1 MPPRRRPTSRQK
13 PSPRRRRFL
22 VWATYAVLIIAAAV
36 TGSLTGLVL
45 TWGFELAQVW
55 ELQQSRPDVISEV
68 YSADGRVLDVFGVQ
82 KRQIVTY
89 DKIPDT
95 VKNSILAAEDSE
107 FFRHAG
113 IDFRRLIY
121 QVFRNIAYGE
131 RKGASTITMQLSKL
145 LLTSPEVTIKRKIQ
159 DMIFAIQ
166 IERTLSKEQIFT
178 RYVNQMYLGHKRYGL
193 AAASEFYFQ
202 KTMDELEWHEA
213 ALLVGLFPN
222 PARYSP
228 INHPELA
235 IKRRNWVLERAY
247 DEGFIGVETLRTQ
260 RQEPLGLKTFSRQ
273 QASAPYFVEWVRQ
286 YLEKRYPGGEIH
298 RRGLKIYTTLDYEF
312 QKAAE
317 KALRD
322 GLKAFDKKRRRWR
335 GADENILEAG
345 KDLEGYWRT
354 DWNIIFS
361 PGQMV
366 HGLVLRSNAR
376 TAEVKV
382 GSYRAT
388 VGPDHVEWTGKT
400 RLDRVLKAGDVC
412 AFTLESINREER
424 TVEVKL
430 DRVPE
435 VQGSLMAIESETGA
449 IRAMVGGFDFRY
461 SKFNRATQAERQP
474 GSVFKPFTYVAAV
487 ESGYKPEDTV
497 LDKPVEFLDGL
508 GRPYRPVN
516 ADEKFKGL
524 IPIRQA
530 LSESR
535 NVPTLRL
542 ANAMGVERVV
552 EVAHRFGIQRDI
564 PLYLP
569 TALGAGEV
577 TLEEITSAFSAFPN
591 GGVRIQPYFIDRVE
605 DSNGVLLER
614 HEAGVDE
621 VVKRQTAEA
630 LVDLLRN
637 VVLAG
642 TARKARSLP
651 IPVAGKTGTTND
663 CTDSWFVGFSKL
675 LTAGVWVGHDTK
687 VSMGKRVYGSTLA
700 LPIWIEFMK
709 ATVDKT
715 PPGNFG
721 SELYAARRAPSVP
734 APVEVADSNEPD
746 PDETASAETEP
757 DEREPEPR
765 QRPAAKPEPRPTILE
780 EDIPAPSF

>member
-1 MPPRRRPTSRQK
+1 M
-13 PSPRRRRFL
+13 
-22 VWATYAVLIIAAAV
+22 

-45 TWGFELAQVW
+45 TWGFELPQVW
-55 ELQQSRPDVISEV
+55 ELQQTSPDVISEV
-68 YSADGRVLDVFGVQ
+68 YSSDGRILGIFAKE
-82 KRQIVTY
+82 KRQVVTY

-95 VKNSILAAEDSE
+95 VKNSILAAEDSD
-107 FFRHAG
+107 FFQHAG

-121 QVFRNIAYGE
+121 TVFRNIAYGE

-166 IERTLSKEQIFT
+166 IERTMSKEQIFT
-178 RYVNQMYLGHKRYGL
+178 RYVNQLYLGHGRHGL

-202 KTMDELEWHEA
+202 KTMDALEWHEA

-222 PARYSP
+222 PAKYSP
-228 INHPELA
+228 INHPEA
-235 IKRRNWVLERAY
+235 AVNRRNWVLERAY
-247 DEGFIGVETLRTQ
+247 EEGFIDAGTLRTEL
-260 RQEPLGLKTFSRQ
+260 QEPLALKTWTRQ

-312 QKAAE
+312 QTAAE

-322 GLKAFDKKRRRWR
+322 GLKAFDKKRPRWR
-335 GADENILEAG
+335 GAKENILEAG
-345 KDLEGYWRT
+345 KELEGYWRT
-354 DWNIIFS
+354 DWNTIFS

-366 HGLVLRSNAR
+366 HGLVLRSGQR
-376 TAEVKV
+376 SAEVKV

-388 VGPDHVEWTGKT
+388 VRPGHVEWTGRE

-412 AFTLESINREER
+412 VFTLESINREER
-424 TVEVKL
+424 TVEVML
-430 DRVPE
+430 DRIPQ
-435 VQGSLMAIESETGA
+435 VQGALMAIESETGA

-487 ESGYKPEDTV
+487 ESGYSPEDTV

-530 LSESR
+530 LAESR

-542 ANAMGVERVV
+542 ANAMGVERIVD
-552 EVAHRFGIQRDI
+552 VAHRFGIQRDI

-591 GGVRIQPYFIDRVE
+591 GGVRVHPYYIDRVE
-605 DSNGVLLER
+605 DANGVLLER
-614 HEAGVDE
+614 HETSVDE
-621 VVKRQTAEA
+621 VVKRGTAEA

-637 VVLAG
+637 AVLTG
-642 TARKARSLP
+642 TGRKARSLP

-687 VSMGKRVYGSTLA
+687 VSMGERVYGSTLA

-715 PPGNFG
+715 PSGNFG
-721 SELYAARRAPSVP
+721 TELYAARRAASVP
-734 APVEVADSNEPD
+734 APVEEAELDDGDSDDADSGEGD
-746 PDETASAETEP
+746 S
-757 DEREPEPR
+757 RESE
-765 QRPAAKPEPRPTILE
+765 QPRPKPKPLPNIIE

>member
-1 MPPRRRPTSRQK
+1 MPPRKRRPSRKK

-22 VWATYAVLIIAAAV
+22 VWATCAVLIVAAAV
-36 TGSLTGLVL
+36 AGSLTGLVL
-45 TWGFELAQVW
+45 TWGFELPQVW
-55 ELQQSRPDVISEV
+55 ELQQTRPDVISEV
-68 YSADGRVLDVFGVQ
+68 YSADGRILGIFANE
-82 KRQIVTY
+82 KRQAVTY

-95 VKNSILAAEDSE
+95 VKNSILAAEDSD
-107 FFRHAG
+107 FFQHAG
-113 IDFRRLIY
+113 IDFSRLIY

-166 IERTLSKEQIFT
+166 IERTMSKEQIFT
-178 RYVNQMYLGHKRYGL
+178 RYVNQLYLGHGRHGL

-202 KTMDELEWHEA
+202 KTMDALEWHEA

-228 INHPELA
+228 INHPEVSV
-235 IKRRNWVLERAY
+235 KRRNWVLERAY
-247 DEGFIGVETLRTQ
+247 EEDFIDAETLRSQ
-260 RQEPLGLKTFSRQ
+260 VQKPLGLKTWDRQ
-273 QASAPYFVEWVRQ
+273 QATAPYFVEWVRQ

-312 QKAAE
+312 QEAAE
-317 KALRD
+317 RALRD

-335 GADENILEAG
+335 GAEENILEAG
-345 KDLEGYWRT
+345 KALDGYWRS
-354 DWNIIFS
+354 DWNTIFA

-366 HGLVLRSNAR
+366 HGLVLRSDER
-376 TAEVKV
+376 MAEVKV

-388 VGPDHVEWTGKT
+388 LRPEHVDWTGKE
-400 RLDRVLKAGDVC
+400 RLDRVLKVGDVC
-412 AFTLESINREER
+412 AFTLESMNREER
-424 TVEVKL
+424 TVEVML

-435 VQGSLMAIESETGA
+435 VQGALMAIESGTGA

-487 ESGYKPEDTV
+487 ESGYTPEDTV

-508 GRPYRPVN
+508 GRPYRPAN

-530 LSESR
+530 LAESR

-542 ANAMGVERVV
+542 ANAMGVERIVD
-552 EVAHRFGIQRDI
+552 VAHRFGIRRDI

-577 TLEEITSAFSAFPN
+577 TLQEITSAFSVFPN
-591 GGVRIQPYFIDRVE
+591 GGVRVHPYFIDRVE
-605 DSNGVLLER
+605 DANGVLLER
-614 HEAGVDE
+614 HEANVDE
-621 VVKRQTAEA
+621 AVERETART
-630 LVDLLRN
+630 LVELLRN
-637 VVLAG
+637 VVLTG

-663 CTDSWFVGFSKL
+663 CTDSWFVGFSRL
-675 LTAGVWVGHDTK
+675 LTGGVWVGHDTK

-715 PPGNFG
+715 PSGNLG

-734 APVEVADSNEPD
+734 APVEQANPVEPD
-746 PDETASAETEP
+746 ADEP
-757 DEREPEPR
+757 DSDEGEPEPQ
-765 QRPAAKPEPRPTILE
+765 QRPAAKPEPLPTILE

>member
-1 MPPRRRPTSRQK
+1 MPRRRKPSSRKK
-13 PSPRRRRFL
+13 PSPRRRSFL
-22 VWATYAVLIIAAAV
+22 VWATCAVLIIAAAV

-45 TWGFELAQVW
+45 TWGYELRQVW
-55 ELQQSRPDVISEV
+55 ELQQTHPDVISEV
-68 YSADGRVLDVFGVQ
+68 YSADGRILGIFGTE
-82 KRQIVTY
+82 KRQVVTY

-95 VKNSILAAEDSE
+95 VKNSILAAEDSD
-107 FFRHAG
+107 FFQHAG
-113 IDFRRLIY
+113 IDFRRLLY
-121 QVFRNIAYGE
+121 TVFRNIAFGE

-178 RYVNQMYLGHKRYGL
+178 RYVNQNYLGHGRYGL

-202 KTMDELEWHEA
+202 KTMDALEWHEA

-228 INHPELA
+228 INHPEMA
-235 IKRRNWVLERAY
+235 VQRRNWVLERAY
-247 DEGFIGVETLRTQ
+247 DEGFIDATTLRTQ
-260 RQEPLGLKTFSRQ
+260 TEEPLALKTWTRQ

-286 YLEKRYPGGEIH
+286 YLEKQYPGGTIH
-298 RRGLKIYTTLDYEF
+298 TRGLKIYTTLDYEF

-317 KALRD
+317 RALRD
-322 GLKAFDKKRRRWR
+322 GLKAFDKKRPRWR
-335 GADENILEAG
+335 GAKENILQAG
-345 KDLEGYWRT
+345 KELEGYWRT
-354 DWNIIFS
+354 DWNTIFS
-361 PGQMV
+361 PGEMV
-366 HGLVLRSNAR
+366 HGLVLHSDER

-388 VGPDHVEWTGKT
+388 VRPSHVEWTGKK

-412 AFTLESINREER
+412 VFTLESINREER
-424 TVEVKL
+424 TVEVML
-430 DRVPE
+430 DRIPE
-435 VQGSLMAIESETGA
+435 VQGALMAIESGTGA
-449 IRAMVGGFDFRY
+449 IRAMVGGFDFQY

-487 ESGYKPEDTV
+487 ESGYTPEDTV

-530 LSESR
+530 LAESR

-542 ANAMGVERVV
+542 ANAMGVERIVD
-552 EVAHRFGIQRDI
+552 VAHRFGIQREI

-577 TLEEITSAFSAFPN
+577 TLQEITSAFSAFPN
-591 GGVRIQPYFIDRVE
+591 GGVRVHPYFIDRVE
-605 DSNGVLLER
+605 DANGVLLER
-614 HEAGVDE
+614 HGARVDE
-621 VVKRQTAEA
+621 VVEREIAEA
-630 LVDLLRN
+630 MVDLLRN
-637 VVLAG
+637 AVLSG
-642 TARKARSLP
+642 TGRRARSLP

-663 CTDSWFVGFSKL
+663 CTDVWFVGFSKL

-687 VSMGKRVYGSTLA
+687 VSMGKKIYGSNLA
-700 LPIWIEFMK
+700 LPIWIDFMK

-721 SELYAARRAPSVP
+721 SELYAARRPAPVP
-734 APVEVADSNEPD
+734 APVQEAELDDGDSGAVDSGEED
-746 PDETASAETEP
+746 SGETE
-757 DEREPEPR
+757 
-765 QRPAAKPEPRPTILE
+765 KPRPKPRPLPNIIE

>member
-1 MPPRRRPTSRQK
+1 MPPRRRPASRKK

-22 VWATYAVLIIAAAV
+22 VWATCAVLIIAAAV

-45 TWGFELAQVW
+45 TWGFELPQVW
-55 ELQQSRPDVISEV
+55 ELQQTSPDVISEV
-68 YSADGRVLDVFGVQ
+68 YSSDGRILGIFAKE
-82 KRQIVTY
+82 KRQVVTY

-95 VKNSILAAEDSE
+95 VKNSILAAEDSD
-107 FFRHAG
+107 FFQHAG

-121 QVFRNIAYGE
+121 TVFRNIAYGE

-166 IERTLSKEQIFT
+166 IERTMSKEQIFT
-178 RYVNQMYLGHKRYGL
+178 RYVNQLYLGHGRHGL

-202 KTMDELEWHEA
+202 KTMDALEWHEA

-222 PARYSP
+222 PAKYSP
-228 INHPELA
+228 INHPEA
-235 IKRRNWVLERAY
+235 AVNRRNWVLERAY
-247 DEGFIGVETLRTQ
+247 EEGFIDAGTLRTEL
-260 RQEPLGLKTFSRQ
+260 QEPLALKTWTRQ

-312 QKAAE
+312 QTAAE

-322 GLKAFDKKRRRWR
+322 GLKAFDKKRPRWR
-335 GADENILEAG
+335 GAKENILEAG
-345 KDLEGYWRT
+345 KELEGYWRT
-354 DWNIIFS
+354 DWNTIFS

-366 HGLVLRSNAR
+366 HGLVLRSGQR
-376 TAEVKV
+376 SAEVKV

-388 VGPDHVEWTGKT
+388 VRPGHVEWTGRE

-412 AFTLESINREER
+412 VFTLESINREER
-424 TVEVKL
+424 TVEVML
-430 DRVPE
+430 DRIPQ
-435 VQGSLMAIESETGA
+435 VQGALMAIESETGA

-487 ESGYKPEDTV
+487 ESGYSPEDTV

-530 LSESR
+530 LAESR

-542 ANAMGVERVV
+542 ANAMGVERIVD
-552 EVAHRFGIQRDI
+552 VAHRFGIQRDI

-591 GGVRIQPYFIDRVE
+591 GGVRVHPYYIDRVE
-605 DSNGVLLER
+605 DANGVLLER
-614 HEAGVDE
+614 HETSVDE
-621 VVKRQTAEA
+621 VVKRGTAEA

-637 VVLAG
+637 AVLTG
-642 TARKARSLP
+642 TGRKARSLP

-687 VSMGKRVYGSTLA
+687 VSMGERVYGSTLA

-715 PPGNFG
+715 PSGNFG
-721 SELYAARRAPSVP
+721 TELYAARRAASVP
-734 APVEVADSNEPD
+734 APVEEAELDDGDSDDADSGEGD
-746 PDETASAETEP
+746 S
-757 DEREPEPR
+757 RESE
-765 QRPAAKPEPRPTILE
+765 QPRPKPKPLPNIIE

>member
-1 MPPRRRPTSRQK
+1 MPPRRRPASRKK

-22 VWATYAVLIIAAAV
+22 VWATCAVLIIAAAV

-45 TWGFELAQVW
+45 TWGFELPQVW
-55 ELQQSRPDVISEV
+55 ELQQTSPDVISEV
-68 YSADGRVLDVFGVQ
+68 YSSDGRILGIFAKE
-82 KRQIVTY
+82 KRQVVTY

-95 VKNSILAAEDSE
+95 VKNSILAAEDSD
-107 FFRHAG
+107 FFQHAG

-121 QVFRNIAYGE
+121 TVFRNIAYGE

-166 IERTLSKEQIFT
+166 IERTMSKEQIFT
-178 RYVNQMYLGHKRYGL
+178 RYVNQLYLGHGRHGL

-202 KTMDELEWHEA
+202 KTMDALEWHEA

-222 PARYSP
+222 PAKYSP
-228 INHPELA
+228 INHPEA
-235 IKRRNWVLERAY
+235 AVNRRNWVLERAY
-247 DEGFIGVETLRTQ
+247 EEGFIDAGTLRTEL
-260 RQEPLGLKTFSRQ
+260 QEPLALKTWTRQ

-312 QKAAE
+312 QTAAE

-322 GLKAFDKKRRRWR
+322 GLKAFDKKRPRWR
-335 GADENILEAG
+335 GAKENILEAG
-345 KDLEGYWRT
+345 KELEGYWRT
-354 DWNIIFS
+354 DWNTIFS

-366 HGLVLRSNAR
+366 HGLVLRSGQR
-376 TAEVKV
+376 SAEVKV

-388 VGPDHVEWTGKT
+388 VRPGHVEWTGRE

-412 AFTLESINREER
+412 VFTLESINREER
-424 TVEVKL
+424 TVEVML
-430 DRVPE
+430 DRIPQ
-435 VQGSLMAIESETGA
+435 VQGALMAIESETGA

-487 ESGYKPEDTV
+487 ESGYSPEDTV

-530 LSESR
+530 LAESR

-542 ANAMGVERVV
+542 ANAMGVERIVD
-552 EVAHRFGIQRDI
+552 VAHRFGIQRDI

-591 GGVRIQPYFIDRVE
+591 GGVRVHPYYIDRVE
-605 DSNGVLLER
+605 DANGVLLER
-614 HEAGVDE
+614 HETSVDE
-621 VVKRQTAEA
+621 VVKRGTAEA

-637 VVLAG
+637 AVLTG
-642 TARKARSLP
+642 TGRKARSLP

-687 VSMGKRVYGSTLA
+687 VSMGERVYGSTLA

-715 PPGNFG
+715 PSGNFG
-721 SELYAARRAPSVP
+721 TELYAARRAASVP
-734 APVEVADSNEPD
+734 APVEEAELDDGDSDDADSGEGD
-746 PDETASAETEP
+746 S
-757 DEREPEPR
+757 RESE
-765 QRPAAKPEPRPTILE
+765 QPRPKPRPLPNIIE

>member
-1 MPPRRRPTSRQK
+1 MPRRRK
-13 PSPRRRRFL
+13 PSSRKQPTPRRRRFL
-22 VWATYAVLIIAAAV
+22 VWATCAVLIIAAAV
-36 TGSLTGLVL
+36 TGSLTGLTL
-45 TWGFELAQVW
+45 TWGFELPQVW
-55 ELQQSRPDVISEV
+55 KLQQSRPDVISEV
-68 YSADGRVLDVFGVQ
+68 YSADGRVLGIYALE

-95 VKNSILAAEDSE
+95 VKNTILAAEDSD

-121 QVFRNIAYGE
+121 QIFRNIVYGE

-145 LLTSPEVTIKRKIQ
+145 LLTSPEVTIMRKIK

-178 RYVNQMYLGHKRYGL
+178 RYVNQMYMGHGRYGL

-213 ALLVGLFPN
+213 ALLASVFPN
-222 PARYSP
+222 PAGYSP
-228 INHPELA
+228 INHPERAL
-235 IKRRNWVLERAY
+235 KRRNWVLERTY
-247 DEGFIGVETLRTQ
+247 EEGLIGAETLRVSMQ
-260 RQEPLGLKTFSRQ
+260 APLDLKTFGRQ

-298 RRGLKIYTTLDYEF
+298 RKGLKIYTTLDYEL
-312 QKAAE
+312 QTAAE
-317 KALRD
+317 RALRN

-335 GADENILEAG
+335 GAKENLLEAG
-345 KDLEGYWRT
+345 KKLDGYWRS
-354 DWNIIFS
+354 DWDTIFS

-366 HGLVLRSNAR
+366 HGLVLGSNGH

-388 VGPDHVEWTGKT
+388 IRPQHVDWTRKK
-400 RLDRVLKAGDVC
+400 RLDQVFKTGDVC

-435 VQGSLMAIESETGA
+435 VQGALMAIESRTGA

-461 SKFNRATQAERQP
+461 SKFNRATQALRQP

-487 ESGYKPEDTV
+487 ENGYSPEDTV
-497 LDKPVEFLDGL
+497 LDSPVQFLDGL
-508 GRPYRPVN
+508 GRPYRPRN
-516 ADEKFKGL
+516 ADEKYKGR

-530 LSESR
+530 LAESR

-552 EVAHRFGIQRDI
+552 EVAHRFGIDREI

-577 TLEEITSAFSAFPN
+577 TLEEITSAFSVFPN
-591 GGVRIQPYFIDRVE
+591 GGVRIHPYFIDRVE

-621 VVKRQTAEA
+621 VVKPKTAEA

-637 VVLAG
+637 AVLTG
-642 TARKARSLP
+642 TGRKARSLP

-700 LPIWIEFMK
+700 LPIWIDFMK
-709 ATVDKT
+709 ETVDKT

-721 SELYAARRAPSVP
+721 TELYAARRATSAP
-734 APVEVADSNEPD
+734 APVEEAV
-746 PDETASAETEP
+746 P
-757 DEREPEPR
+757 DERDSGERDSGEEGSEASETPKPEPEPL
-765 QRPAAKPEPRPTILE
+765 PNIMV

>member
-1 MPPRRRPTSRQK
+1 MPSRRKPSSRKK

-22 VWATYAVLIIAAAV
+22 VWATCAVLIIAAAI
-36 TGSLTGLVL
+36 TGSLTGLIL
-45 TWGFELAQVW
+45 TWGFELPQVW
-55 ELQQSRPDVISEV
+55 ELQQTRPDVISEV
-68 YSADGRVLDVFGVQ
+68 YSSDGRILDIFAEE
-82 KRQIVTY
+82 KRQVVTY

-95 VKNSILAAEDSE
+95 VKNSILAAEDSD
-107 FFRHAG
+107 FFQHAG

-121 QVFRNIAYGE
+121 TVFRNIAYGE

-166 IERTLSKEQIFT
+166 IERTMSKEQIFT
-178 RYVNQMYLGHKRYGL
+178 RYVNQLYLGHGRHGL

-202 KTMDELEWHEA
+202 KTMDALEWHEA

-228 INHPELA
+228 INHPEMA
-235 IKRRNWVLERAY
+235 VKRRNWVLERAY
-247 DEGFIGVETLRTQ
+247 EEGFIDARTLRTQ
-260 RQEPLGLKTFSRQ
+260 IQEPLALRTWTRQ

-317 KALRD
+317 QALRD

-335 GADENILEAG
+335 GAEENILEAG
-345 KDLEGYWRT
+345 KELDGYWRT
-354 DWNIIFS
+354 DWNTIFS

-366 HGLVLRSNAR
+366 HGLVLHSDER
-376 TAEVKV
+376 TAQVKV

-388 VGPDHVEWTGKT
+388 VRLEDVEWTGKE
-400 RLDRVLKAGDVC
+400 RLDRVLKAGDVT
-412 AFTLESINREER
+412 AFTLESLNRGER
-424 TVEVKL
+424 TVEVML
-430 DRVPE
+430 DRIPE
-435 VQGSLMAIESETGA
+435 VQGALMAIETGTGA
-449 IRAMVGGFDFRY
+449 IRAMVGGFDFQY

-487 ESGYKPEDTV
+487 ESGYSPEDTV

-508 GRPYRPVN
+508 GRPYRPQN

-530 LSESR
+530 LAESR

-542 ANAMGVERVV
+542 ANAMGVERIVDM
-552 EVAHRFGIQRDI
+552 AHRFGIQRDI

-591 GGVRIQPYFIDRVE
+591 GGVRVHPYFIDRVE
-605 DSNGVLLER
+605 DANGVLLER
-614 HEAGVDE
+614 HETGVDE
-621 VVKRQTAEA
+621 VVKRETADA
-630 LVDLLRN
+630 MVDLLRN
-637 VVLAG
+637 AVLTG
-642 TARKARSLP
+642 TGRKARSLP

-687 VSMGKRVYGSTLA
+687 VSMGERVYGSTLA
-700 LPIWIEFMK
+700 LPIWIDFMK

-721 SELYAARRAPSVP
+721 SELYAARRP
-734 APVEVADSNEPD
+734 APVSAPVVEADLEGGDSDDVDSGEGDSGESEKPR
-746 PDETASAETEP
+746 PK
-757 DEREPEPR
+757 PR
-765 QRPAAKPEPRPTILE
+765 QLPNIIE

>member
-1 MPPRRRPTSRQK
+1 MPPRRRPASRKK

-22 VWATYAVLIIAAAV
+22 VWATCAVLIIAAAV
-36 TGSLTGLVL
+36 TGTLTGLVL
-45 TWGFELAQVW
+45 TWGFELPQVW
-55 ELQQSRPDVISEV
+55 ELQQTSPDVISEV
-68 YSADGRVLDVFGVQ
+68 YSSDGRILGIFANE
-82 KRQIVTY
+82 KRQVVTY

-95 VKNSILAAEDSE
+95 VKNSILAAEDSD
-107 FFRHAG
+107 FFQHAG

-121 QVFRNIAYGE
+121 TVFRNIAYGE

-166 IERTLSKEQIFT
+166 IERTMSKEQIFT
-178 RYVNQMYLGHKRYGL
+178 RYVNQLYLGHGRHGL

-202 KTMDELEWHEA
+202 KTMDALEWHEA

-222 PARYSP
+222 PAKYSP
-228 INHPELA
+228 INHPEVA
-235 IKRRNWVLERAY
+235 VKRRNWVLERAY
-247 DEGFIGVETLRTQ
+247 EEGFIDAGTLRTQ
-260 RQEPLGLKTFSRQ
+260 IQEPLALKTWTRQ

-312 QKAAE
+312 QNAAE
-317 KALRD
+317 RALRD
-322 GLKAFDKKRRRWR
+322 GLKAFDKKRPRWR
-335 GADENILEAG
+335 GAKENILEAG
-345 KDLEGYWRT
+345 KELDGYWRT
-354 DWNIIFS
+354 DWNTIFS

-366 HGLVLRSNAR
+366 HGLVLRSDQR
-376 TAEVKV
+376 SAEVKV

-388 VGPDHVEWTGKT
+388 VRPGHVEWTGKK

-412 AFTLESINREER
+412 SFTLESINREKR
-424 TVEVKL
+424 TVEVML
-430 DRVPE
+430 DRIPE
-435 VQGSLMAIESETGA
+435 VQGALMAIESETGA

-487 ESGYKPEDTV
+487 ESGYSPEDTV

-530 LSESR
+530 LAESR

-542 ANAMGVERVV
+542 ANAMGVERIVD
-552 EVAHRFGIQRDI
+552 VAHRFGIQRDI

-591 GGVRIQPYFIDRVE
+591 GGVRVHPYYIDRVE
-605 DSNGVLLER
+605 DANGVLLER
-614 HEAGVDE
+614 HETSVDE
-621 VVKRQTAEA
+621 VVKRGTAEA

-637 VVLAG
+637 AVLTG
-642 TARKARSLP
+642 TGRKARSLP

-687 VSMGKRVYGSTLA
+687 VSMGERVYGSTLA

-721 SELYAARRAPSVP
+721 TELYAARRA
-734 APVEVADSNEPD
+734 
-746 PDETASAETEP
+746 
-757 DEREPEPR
+757 
-765 QRPAAKPEPRPTILE
+765 
-780 EDIPAPSF
+780 

>member
-1 MPPRRRPTSRQK
+1 MPSRRKPASRKK

-22 VWATYAVLIIAAAV
+22 VWATCAVLIIAAAV
-36 TGSLTGLVL
+36 TGTLTGLVL
-45 TWGFELAQVW
+45 TWGFELPQVW
-55 ELQQSRPDVISEV
+55 ELQQTSPDVISEV
-68 YSADGRVLDVFGVQ
+68 YSSDGRILGIYAKE
-82 KRQIVTY
+82 KRQVVTY

-95 VKNSILAAEDSE
+95 VKNSILAAEDSD
-107 FFRHAG
+107 FFQHAG

-121 QVFRNIAYGE
+121 TVFRNIAYGE

-166 IERTLSKEQIFT
+166 IERTMSKEQIFT
-178 RYVNQMYLGHKRYGL
+178 RYVNQLYLGHGRHGL

-202 KTMDELEWHEA
+202 KTMDALEWHEA

-222 PARYSP
+222 PAKYSP
-228 INHPELA
+228 INHPEA
-235 IKRRNWVLERAY
+235 AVNRRNWVLERAY
-247 DEGFIGVETLRTQ
+247 EEGFIDAGTLRTEL
-260 RQEPLGLKTFSRQ
+260 QEPLALKTWTRQ

-312 QKAAE
+312 QTAAE

-322 GLKAFDKKRRRWR
+322 GLKAFDKKRPRWR
-335 GADENILEAG
+335 GAKENILEAG
-345 KDLEGYWRT
+345 KELEGYWRT
-354 DWNIIFS
+354 DWNTIFS

-366 HGLVLRSNAR
+366 HGLVLRSGQR
-376 TAEVKV
+376 SAEVKV

-388 VGPDHVEWTGKT
+388 VRPGHVEWTGRK
-400 RLDRVLKAGDVC
+400 RLDRVLKAGDICV
-412 AFTLESINREER
+412 FTLESINREER
-424 TVEVKL
+424 TVEVML
-430 DRVPE
+430 DRIPQ
-435 VQGSLMAIESETGA
+435 VQGALMAIESETGA

-487 ESGYKPEDTV
+487 ESGYSPEDTV

-530 LSESR
+530 LAESR

-542 ANAMGVERVV
+542 ANAMGVERIVD
-552 EVAHRFGIQRDI
+552 VAHRFGIQRDI

-591 GGVRIQPYFIDRVE
+591 GGVRVHPYYIDRVE
-605 DSNGVLLER
+605 DANGVLLER
-614 HEAGVDE
+614 HETSVDE
-621 VVKRQTAEA
+621 VVQRGTANAMVE
-630 LVDLLRN
+630 LLRN
-637 VVLAG
+637 AVLTG
-642 TARKARSLP
+642 TGRKARSLP

-687 VSMGKRVYGSTLA
+687 VSMGERVYGSTLA

-715 PPGNFG
+715 PTGNFG
-721 SELYAARRAPSVP
+721 SELYASRRPASVS
-734 APVEVADSNEPD
+734 APVEEADLDDGDSADADSGEGD
-746 PDETASAETEP
+746 S
-757 DEREPEPR
+757 RESE
-765 QRPAAKPEPRPTILE
+765 QPRPKPRPLPNIIE

>member
-1 MPPRRRPTSRQK
+1 MPSRRRPASRKK

-22 VWATYAVLIIAAAV
+22 VWATCAVLIIAAAV

-45 TWGFELAQVW
+45 TWGFELEQVW
-55 ELQQSRPDVISEV
+55 ELQQTSPDVISEV
-68 YSADGRVLDVFGVQ
+68 YSSDGRILGIYAKE
-82 KRQIVTY
+82 KRQVVTY

-95 VKNSILAAEDSE
+95 VKNSILAAEDSD
-107 FFRHAG
+107 FFQHAG

-121 QVFRNIAYGE
+121 TVFRNIAYGE

-145 LLTSPEVTIKRKIQ
+145 LLTSPEVTIKRKIK

-166 IERTLSKEQIFT
+166 MERTMSKEQIFT
-178 RYVNQMYLGHKRYGL
+178 RYVNQLYLGHGRHGL

-202 KTMDELEWHEA
+202 KTMDALEWHEA

-222 PARYSP
+222 PAKYSP
-228 INHPELA
+228 INHPEVA
-235 IKRRNWVLERAY
+235 VKRRNWVLERAY
-247 DEGFIGVETLRTQ
+247 EEGFIDARTLQTQ
-260 RQEPLGLKTFSRQ
+260 IQEPLALKTWTRQ

-317 KALRD
+317 RALRD
-322 GLKAFDKKRRRWR
+322 GLKAFDKKRPRWR
-335 GADENILEAG
+335 GAEENILEAG
-345 KDLEGYWRT
+345 KALDGYWRT
-354 DWNIIFS
+354 DWNTIFS

-366 HGLVLRSNAR
+366 HGLVLRSDEHS
-376 TAEVKV
+376 AEVKV

-388 VGPDHVEWTGKT
+388 VRPDHVEWTGKK
-400 RLDRVLKAGDVC
+400 RLDRVLKEGDVC
-412 AFTLESINREER
+412 AFTLESINREKR
-424 TVEVKL
+424 TVEVML
-430 DRVPE
+430 DRIPE
-435 VQGSLMAIESETGA
+435 VQGALMAIESETGA

-487 ESGYKPEDTV
+487 ESGYSPEDNV
-497 LDKPVEFLDGL
+497 LDKPVVFLDGL

-530 LSESR
+530 LAESR

-542 ANAMGVERVV
+542 ANAMGVERIVD
-552 EVAHRFGIQRDI
+552 VAHRFGIQRDI

-591 GGVRIQPYFIDRVE
+591 GGVRVHPYYIDRVE
-605 DSNGVLLER
+605 DANGVLLER
-614 HEAGVDE
+614 HETSVDE
-621 VVKRQTAEA
+621 VVKRGTAEA

-637 VVLAG
+637 AILTG
-642 TARKARSLP
+642 TGRKARSLP

-721 SELYAARRAPSVP
+721 TELYAARRAASVP
-734 APVEVADSNEPD
+734 ATVEEAGLDDGDSDN
-746 PDETASAETEP
+746 AESGEG
-757 DEREPEPR
+757 DSGESE
-765 QRPAAKPEPRPTILE
+765 KPRPNPRPLPNIIE

>member
-1 MPPRRRPTSRQK
+1 MG
-13 PSPRRRRFL
+13 
-22 VWATYAVLIIAAAV
+22 
-36 TGSLTGLVL
+36 GSLTGLVL
-45 TWGFELAQVW
+45 TWGFELPQVW
-55 ELQQSRPDVISEV
+55 ELQQSKPDVISEV
-68 YSADGRVLDVFGVQ
+68 YAADGRVLGIFAME

-95 VKNSILAAEDSE
+95 VKNTILAAEDSD

-113 IDFRRLIY
+113 IDFGRLIY
-121 QVFRNIAYGE
+121 QVFRNVAYGE

-145 LLTSPEVTIKRKIQ
+145 LLTNPEVTIERKIK

-178 RYVNQMYLGHKRYGL
+178 RYVNQMYMGHGRYGL

-202 KTMDELEWHEA
+202 KTMDQLEWHEA
-213 ALLVGLFPN
+213 ALLAGVFPN

-228 INHPELA
+228 IGHPDLA
-235 IKRRNWVLERAY
+235 LKRRNWVLERTY
-247 DEGFIGVETLRTQ
+247 DEGFIDAETLRTS
-260 RQEPLGLKTFSRQ
+260 RQKPLDLKTWDRQ
-273 QASAPYFVEWVRQ
+273 QTPAPYFVEWVRQ

-298 RRGLKIYTTLDYEF
+298 RKGLKIYTTLDFEF

-317 KALRD
+317 RALRD
-322 GLKAFDKKRRRWR
+322 GLRAFDKKRRRWR
-335 GADENILEAG
+335 GAEENLLEAG
-345 KDLEGYWRT
+345 KEMDGYWRP
-354 DWNIIFS
+354 DWNTIFS

-366 HGLVLRSNAR
+366 HGLVLRSDER
-376 TAEVKV
+376 TAEVKI
-382 GSYRAT
+382 GSYRAA
-388 VGPDHVEWTGKT
+388 VRPGHVDWTGKE
-400 RLDRVLKAGDVC
+400 RVDQVLKAGDVC
-412 AFTLESINREER
+412 AFTLESLNREER
-424 TVEVKL
+424 TVEVTL

-435 VQGSLMAIESETGA
+435 VQGALMAIESETGA

-487 ESGYKPEDTV
+487 ESGYAPENTV
-497 LDKPVEFLDGL
+497 LDSPVEFLDGL

-516 ADEKFKGL
+516 ADEKYKGL

-530 LSESR
+530 LAESR

-542 ANAMGVERVV
+542 ANALGVERIVD
-552 EVAHRFGIQRDI
+552 VAHRFGIEREI

-591 GGVRIQPYFIDRVE
+591 GGVRVHPYFIDRVE

-614 HEAGVDE
+614 HAADVDE
-621 VVKRQTAEA
+621 VVKRETADA
-630 LVDLLRN
+630 MVDLLRN
-637 VVLAG
+637 AVLTG
-642 TARKARSLP
+642 TGRKARALP

-687 VSMGKRVYGSTLA
+687 VSMGQRVYGSTLA
-700 LPIWIEFMK
+700 LPIWIDFMQN
-709 ATVDKT
+709 TVDKT

-721 SELYAARRAPSVP
+721 TELYAARRAAAVP
-734 APVEVADSNEPD
+734 ATVETADLDDGGSDDADSGEGD
-746 PDETASAETEP
+746 SGESE
-757 DEREPEPR
+757 
-765 QRPAAKPEPRPTILE
+765 KPKPQPRPLPNIIE

>member
-1 MPPRRRPTSRQK
+1 MPPRRRPASRKK

-22 VWATYAVLIIAAAV
+22 VWATCAVLIIAAAV

-45 TWGFELAQVW
+45 TWGFELPQVW
-55 ELQQSRPDVISEV
+55 ELQQTSPDVISEV
-68 YSADGRVLDVFGVQ
+68 YSSDGRILGIYAKE
-82 KRQIVTY
+82 KRQVVTY

-95 VKNSILAAEDSE
+95 VKNSILAAEDSD
-107 FFRHAG
+107 FFQHAG
-113 IDFRRLIY
+113 IDFRRLTY
-121 QVFRNIAYGE
+121 TVFRNIAYGE

-166 IERTLSKEQIFT
+166 IERTMSKEQIFT
-178 RYVNQMYLGHKRYGL
+178 RYVNQMYLGHGRYGL

-202 KTMDELEWHEA
+202 KTMDALEWHEA

-222 PARYSP
+222 PGRYSP
-228 INHPELA
+228 INHPEVA
-235 IKRRNWVLERAY
+235 VKRRNWVLERAY
-247 DEGFIGVETLRTQ
+247 EEGFIDAGTLQTQ
-260 RQEPLGLKTFSRQ
+260 IQERLALKTWTRQ

-312 QKAAE
+312 QQAAE
-317 KALRD
+317 QALRN
-322 GLKAFDKKRRRWR
+322 GLKAFDKKRPRWR
-335 GADENILEAG
+335 GAKENILEAG
-345 KDLEGYWRT
+345 KELDGYWRT
-354 DWNIIFS
+354 DWNTIFS

-366 HGLVLRSNAR
+366 HGLVLRSDER
-376 TAEVKV
+376 SAEVKV

-388 VGPDHVEWTGKT
+388 VRPGHVEWTGKK

-412 AFTLESINREER
+412 AFTLESINREKR
-424 TVEVKL
+424 TVEVML
-430 DRVPE
+430 DRIPE
-435 VQGSLMAIESETGA
+435 VQGALMAIESETGA

-487 ESGYKPEDTV
+487 ESGYSPEDNV
-497 LDKPVEFLDGL
+497 LDKPVVFLDGL

-530 LSESR
+530 LAESR

-542 ANAMGVERVV
+542 ANAMGVERIVD
-552 EVAHRFGIQRDI
+552 VAHRFGIQRDI

-591 GGVRIQPYFIDRVE
+591 GGVRVHPYYIDRVE
-605 DSNGVLLER
+605 DANGVLLER
-614 HEAGVDE
+614 HETGVDE
-621 VVKRQTAEA
+621 VVKRETADA
-630 LVDLLRN
+630 MVDLLRN
-637 VVLAG
+637 AVLTG
-642 TARKARSLP
+642 TGRKARSLP

-687 VSMGKRVYGSTLA
+687 VSMGERVYGSTLA
-700 LPIWIEFMK
+700 LPIWIDFMK

-721 SELYAARRAPSVP
+721 SELYASRRPAPVP
-734 APVEVADSNEPD
+734 APVEEADLD
-746 PDETASAETEP
+746 DGDSADVDSGEE
-757 DEREPEPR
+757 DSGESE
-765 QRPAAKPEPRPTILE
+765 KPRPKPRPLPNIIE

>member
-1 MPPRRRPTSRQK
+1 MPRRKRRSSRKK

-22 VWATYAVLIIAAAV
+22 VWATCTVLIVAAAV
-36 TGSLTGLVL
+36 AGSLTGLVL
-45 TWGFELAQVW
+45 TWGFELPQVW
-55 ELQQSRPDVISEV
+55 ELQQTRPDVISEV
-68 YSADGRVLDVFGVQ
+68 YSADGRILGIFANE
-82 KRQIVTY
+82 KRQAVTY

-95 VKNSILAAEDSE
+95 VKNSILAAEDSG
-107 FFRHAG
+107 FFQHAG

-121 QVFRNIAYGE
+121 TVFRNIAYGE

-166 IERTLSKEQIFT
+166 IERTMSKEQIFT
-178 RYVNQMYLGHKRYGL
+178 RYVNQLYLGHGRHGL

-202 KTMDELEWHEA
+202 KTMDALEWHEA

-228 INHPELA
+228 INHPEA
-235 IKRRNWVLERAY
+235 SIMRRNWVLERAY
-247 DEGFIGVETLRTQ
+247 EEGFIDARTLRTQ
-260 RQEPLGLKTFSRQ
+260 IQEPLALKTWDRQ
-273 QASAPYFVEWVRQ
+273 QATAPYFVEWVRQ

-298 RRGLKIYTTLDYEF
+298 RRGLKIYTTLNYEF
-312 QKAAE
+312 QEAAE
-317 KALRD
+317 RALRN

-335 GADENILEAG
+335 GAEENILEAG
-345 KDLEGYWRT
+345 KELEGYWRT
-354 DWNIIFS
+354 DWNTIFS
-361 PGQMV
+361 PGEMV
-366 HGLVLRSNAR
+366 HGLVLRSDER
-376 TAEVKV
+376 TAQVKV

-388 VGPDHVEWTGKT
+388 VRPDHVDWTGKE

-424 TVEVKL
+424 TVEVML

-435 VQGSLMAIESETGA
+435 VQGALMAIESGTGA

-487 ESGYKPEDTV
+487 ENGYTPEDTV

-530 LSESR
+530 LAESR

-542 ANAMGVERVV
+542 ANAMGVERIVD
-552 EVAHRFGIQRDI
+552 VAHRFGIQRDI

-591 GGVRIQPYFIDRVE
+591 GGVRVHPYFIDRVE
-605 DSNGVLLER
+605 DANGVLLER
-614 HEAGVDE
+614 HEANVDE
-621 VVKRQTAEA
+621 AIERETAQA

-637 VVLAG
+637 VVLTG

-675 LTAGVWVGHDTK
+675 LTGGVWVGHDTK

-715 PPGNFG
+715 PSGNFG
-721 SELYAARRAPSVP
+721 SELYAARRSAKTP
-734 APVEVADSNEPD
+734 APVEEA
-746 PDETASAETEP
+746 AP
-757 DEREPEPR
+757 DERDADEGEPEPR
-765 QRPAAKPEPRPTILE
+765 QHPAPKPEPPTTILE

>member
-1 MPPRRRPTSRQK
+1 MRKK

-22 VWATYAVLIIAAAV
+22 VWATCAVLIVAAAV
-36 TGSLTGLVL
+36 AGSLTGLVL
-45 TWGFELAQVW
+45 TWGFELPQVW
-55 ELQQSRPDVISEV
+55 ELQQTRPDVISEV
-68 YSADGRVLDVFGVQ
+68 YSADGRILGIFANE
-82 KRQIVTY
+82 KRQAVTY

-95 VKNSILAAEDSE
+95 VKNSILAAEDSD
-107 FFRHAG
+107 FFQHAG

-166 IERTLSKEQIFT
+166 IERTMSKEQIFT
-178 RYVNQMYLGHKRYGL
+178 RYVNQLYLGHGRHGL

-202 KTMDELEWHEA
+202 KTMDALEWHEA

-228 INHPELA
+228 INYPEVSVQ
-235 IKRRNWVLERAY
+235 RRNWVLERAY
-247 DEGFIGVETLRTQ
+247 EEGFIDAETLRTQ
-260 RQEPLGLKTFSRQ
+260 IQEPLALKTWDRQ

-286 YLEKRYPGGEIH
+286 YLEKRYPGGDIH
-298 RRGLKIYTTLDYEF
+298 RRGWKIYTTLDYEF
-312 QKAAE
+312 QEAAE

-335 GADENILEAG
+335 GAEENLLEAG
-345 KDLEGYWRT
+345 KELKGYWRT
-354 DWNIIFS
+354 DWNTIFS

-366 HGLVLRSNAR
+366 HGLVLRSDER

-388 VGPDHVEWTGKT
+388 VRPDHVDWTGKK
-400 RLDRVLKAGDVC
+400 RLDRVLRVGDVC

-424 TVEVKL
+424 TVEVML

-435 VQGSLMAIESETGA
+435 VQGALMAIESGTGA

-474 GSVFKPFTYVAAV
+474 GSVFKPFTYLAAV
-487 ESGYKPEDTV
+487 ESGYTPEDTV

-516 ADEKFKGL
+516 ADGKFKGL

-530 LSESR
+530 LAESR

-542 ANAMGVERVV
+542 ANAMGVERIVD
-552 EVAHRFGIQRDI
+552 VAHRFGIRRDI

-591 GGVRIQPYFIDRVE
+591 GGVRVHPYFIDRVE
-605 DSNGVLLER
+605 DANGVLLER
-614 HEAGVDE
+614 HEANVDE
-621 VVKRQTAEA
+621 VVERETAEA
-630 LVDLLRN
+630 LVNLLRN
-637 VVLAG
+637 AVLTG
-642 TARKARSLP
+642 TGRRARSLP

-687 VSMGKRVYGSTLA
+687 VSMGEKVYGSTLA

-709 ATVDKT
+709 ATVEKT
-715 PPGNFG
+715 PSGNFG
-721 SELYAARRAPSVP
+721 SELYAARRPAATP
-734 APVEVADSNEPD
+734 APVEEAG
-746 PDETASAETEP
+746 P
-757 DEREPEPR
+757 DERDADEGEPEP
-765 QRPAAKPEPRPTILE
+765 QQHPAAKPEPPPTILE

>member
-1 MPPRRRPTSRQK
+1 MVPRRNKPSSRKK

-22 VWATYAVLIIAAAV
+22 VWATCAVLIIAAAV
-36 TGSLTGLVL
+36 AGSLTGLVL
-45 TWGFELAQVW
+45 TWGIELAQVD
-55 ELQQSRPDVISEV
+55 ELQETRPNVISEV
-68 YSADGRVLDVFGVQ
+68 YSADGRVLGIFAVE

-95 VKNSILAAEDSE
+95 VKNTILAAEDSG

-121 QVFRNIAYGE
+121 TIFRNIVYGE

-145 LLTSPEVTIKRKIQ
+145 LLTSPEVTIKRKIK

-166 IERTLSKEQIFT
+166 IERTLSKDQILT
-178 RYVNQMYLGHKRYGL
+178 RYVNQMYMGHGRYGL

-202 KTMDELEWHEA
+202 KTLDELQWHEA
-213 ALLVGLFPN
+213 ALLAGLIRT

-228 INHPELA
+228 LHHPDLA
-235 IKRRNWVLERAY
+235 VKRRNWVLERTY
-247 DEGFIGVETLRTQ
+247 DEGFIDAERLRTNMQ
-260 RQEPLGLKTFSRQ
+260 APLGLKTWTRQ
-273 QASAPYFVEWVRQ
+273 QTPASYFVEWVRQ
-286 YLEKRYPGGEIH
+286 YLEKRFPGGEIH
-298 RRGLKIYTTLDYEF
+298 RRGLKIYTTLDYEL
-312 QKAAE
+312 QAAAE
-317 KALRD
+317 TALRD

-335 GADENILEAG
+335 GAEENILKAG
-345 KDLEGYWRT
+345 KELDGYWRS
-354 DWNIIFS
+354 DWDTIFA

-366 HGLVLRSNAR
+366 HGLVLQSDER
-376 TAEVKV
+376 TAEVKI
-382 GSYRAT
+382 GGYRAT
-388 VGPDHVEWTGKT
+388 VRPNHVDWTGKKS
-400 RLDRVLKAGDVC
+400 LDQVLKAGDVC

-435 VQGSLMAIESETGA
+435 VQGALMAIESGNGA

-461 SKFNRATQAERQP
+461 SKFNRATQALRQP

-487 ESGYKPEDTV
+487 ESGYSPEDTV
-497 LDKPVEFLDGL
+497 LDSPVEFLDGL
-508 GRPYRPVN
+508 GRPYRPQN
-516 ADEKFKGL
+516 ADEKYKGL

-530 LSESR
+530 LAESR

-552 EVAHRFGIQRDI
+552 EVAHRFGIEREI

-591 GGVRIQPYFIDRVE
+591 GGVRVHPHFIDRVE

-621 VVKRQTAEA
+621 VVTRETAKA
-630 LVDLLRN
+630 MLDLLRN
-637 VVLAG
+637 AVLTG

-687 VSMGKRVYGSTLA
+687 ISMGKRVYGSTLA
-700 LPIWIEFMK
+700 LPIWIDFMK
-709 ATVDKT
+709 ETVGKT

-721 SELYAARRAPSVP
+721 TELYAARRATSAP
-734 APVEVADSNEPD
+734 APVEEAD
-746 PDETASAETEP
+746 PDERDP
-757 DEREPEPR
+757 DEGEPE
-765 QRPAAKPEPRPTILE
+765 QQEQSAVKPEPLPKIMV

>member
-1 MPPRRRPTSRQK
+1 MPPRRRPASRKK

-22 VWATYAVLIIAAAV
+22 VWATCAVLIIAAAV
-36 TGSLTGLVL
+36 TGTLTGMVL
-45 TWGFELAQVW
+45 TWGFELPQVW
-55 ELQQSRPDVISEV
+55 ELQQTSPDVISEV
-68 YSADGRVLDVFGVQ
+68 YSSDGRILGIFANE
-82 KRQIVTY
+82 KRQVVTY

-95 VKNSILAAEDSE
+95 VKNSILAAEDSD
-107 FFRHAG
+107 FFQHAG

-121 QVFRNIAYGE
+121 TVFRNIAYGE

-166 IERTLSKEQIFT
+166 IERTMSKEQIFT
-178 RYVNQMYLGHKRYGL
+178 RYVNQLYLGHGRHGL

-202 KTMDELEWHEA
+202 KTMDALEWHEA

-222 PARYSP
+222 PAKYSP
-228 INHPELA
+228 INHPKVA
-235 IKRRNWVLERAY
+235 VKRRNWVLERAY
-247 DEGFIGVETLRTQ
+247 EEGFIDAGTLRTQ
-260 RQEPLGLKTFSRQ
+260 IQEPLALKTWTRQ

-312 QKAAE
+312 QNAAE
-317 KALRD
+317 RALRD
-322 GLKAFDKKRRRWR
+322 GLKAFDKKRPRWR
-335 GADENILEAG
+335 GAKENILEAG
-345 KDLEGYWRT
+345 KKLDGYWRT
-354 DWNIIFS
+354 DWNTIFS

-366 HGLVLRSNAR
+366 HGLVLRSDQR
-376 TAEVKV
+376 SAEVKV

-388 VGPDHVEWTGKT
+388 VRPGHVEWTGKK

-412 AFTLESINREER
+412 SFTLESINREKR
-424 TVEVKL
+424 TVEVML
-430 DRVPE
+430 DRIPE
-435 VQGSLMAIESETGA
+435 VQGALMAIESETGA

-487 ESGYKPEDTV
+487 ESGYSPEDTV

-530 LSESR
+530 LAESR

-542 ANAMGVERVV
+542 ANAMGVERIVD
-552 EVAHRFGIQRDI
+552 VAHRFGIQRDI

-591 GGVRIQPYFIDRVE
+591 GGVRVHPYYIDRVE
-605 DSNGVLLER
+605 DANGVLLER
-614 HEAGVDE
+614 HETSVDE
-621 VVKRQTAEA
+621 VVKRGTAEA

-637 VVLAG
+637 AVLTG
-642 TARKARSLP
+642 TGRKARSLP

-687 VSMGKRVYGSTLA
+687 VSMGERVYGSTLA

-721 SELYAARRAPSVP
+721 TELYAARRAASVP
-734 APVEVADSNEPD
+734 ATVEEADLVDGGSDDADSGEGD
-746 PDETASAETEP
+746 SGESE
-757 DEREPEPR
+757 
-765 QRPAAKPEPRPTILE
+765 KPRPNPRPLPNIIE

>member
-1 MPPRRRPTSRQK
+1 MPSRRKPSSRKK

-22 VWATYAVLIIAAAV
+22 VWATCAVLIIAAAV
-36 TGSLTGLVL
+36 TGSLTGLIL
-45 TWGFELAQVW
+45 TWGFELPQVW
-55 ELQQSRPDVISEV
+55 ELQQTRPDVISEV
-68 YSADGRVLDVFGVQ
+68 YSSDGRILDIFAEE

-95 VKNSILAAEDSE
+95 VKNSILAAEDSN
-107 FFRHAG
+107 FFQHAG

-121 QVFRNIAYGE
+121 TVFRNIAYGE

-145 LLTSPEVTIKRKIQ
+145 LLTNPEVTIKRKIK

-166 IERTLSKEQIFT
+166 IERTQSKEQIFT
-178 RYVNQMYLGHKRYGL
+178 RYVNQMYLGHGRYGL

-202 KTMDELEWHEA
+202 KTMDALEWHEA

-228 INHPELA
+228 INHPERA
-235 IKRRNWVLERAY
+235 VKRRNWVLDRAY
-247 DEGFIGVETLRTQ
+247 QEGFIDVKTLRTQ
-260 RQEPLGLKTFSRQ
+260 LQEPLALRTWDRQ

-317 KALRD
+317 QALRD

-335 GADENILEAG
+335 GAGENILEAG
-345 KDLEGYWRT
+345 KELDGYWRT
-354 DWNIIFS
+354 DWNTIFS

-366 HGLVLRSNAR
+366 HGLVLRSDGR
-376 TAEVKV
+376 TAVVKV

-388 VGPDHVEWTGKT
+388 VRLEDVEWTGKE
-400 RLDRVLKAGDVC
+400 RLDRVLEAGDVC
-412 AFTLESINREER
+412 AFTLESINRGER
-424 TVEVKL
+424 TVEVVL
-430 DRVPE
+430 DRIPE
-435 VQGSLMAIESETGA
+435 VQGALMAIESGTGA
-449 IRAMVGGFDFRY
+449 IRAMVGGFDFQY

-487 ESGYKPEDTV
+487 ESGYSPEDTV

-508 GRPYRPVN
+508 GRPYRPQN

-530 LSESR
+530 LAESR

-542 ANAMGVERVV
+542 ANAMGVERIVDM
-552 EVAHRFGIQRDI
+552 AHRFGIQRDI

-591 GGVRIQPYFIDRVE
+591 GGVRVHPYFIDRVE
-605 DSNGVLLER
+605 DTNGVLLER
-614 HEAGVDE
+614 HETGVDE
-621 VVKRQTAEA
+621 VVKRETADA
-630 LVDLLRN
+630 MVDLLRN
-637 VVLAG
+637 AVLTG
-642 TARKARSLP
+642 TGRKARSLP
-651 IPVAGKTGTTND
+651 FPVAGKTGTTND

-687 VSMGKRVYGSTLA
+687 VSMGERVYGSTLA
-700 LPIWIEFMK
+700 LPIWIDFMK

-721 SELYAARRAPSVP
+721 SELYAARRPAPVP
-734 APVEVADSNEPD
+734 APVVEADLD
-746 PDETASAETEP
+746 DGDSADVDSGEGDSGES
-757 DEREPEPR
+757 E
-765 QRPAAKPEPRPTILE
+765 KPRPKPRPLPNIIE

>member
-145 LLTSPEVTIKRKIQ
+145 LLTTPEVTIERKIK

-366 HGLVLRSNAR
+366 HGLVLRSDAR

-637 VVLAG
+637 VVLTG

-721 SELYAARRAPSVP
+721 SELYAARRTPSVP
-734 APVEVADSNEPD
+734 APVEAADSNEPD

>member
-1 MPPRRRPTSRQK
+1 MG
-13 PSPRRRRFL
+13 
-22 VWATYAVLIIAAAV
+22 
-36 TGSLTGLVL
+36 GSLTGLVL
-45 TWGFELAQVW
+45 TWGFELPQVW
-55 ELQQSRPDVISEV
+55 ELQQSKPDVISEV
-68 YSADGRVLDVFGVQ
+68 YSADGRVLGIFAME

-95 VKNSILAAEDSE
+95 VKNTILAAEDSD

-121 QVFRNIAYGE
+121 QVFRNIVYGE

-145 LLTSPEVTIKRKIQ
+145 LLTNPEVTIERKIK

-178 RYVNQMYLGHKRYGL
+178 RYVNQMYMGHGRYGL

-202 KTMDELEWHEA
+202 KTMDELGWHEA
-213 ALLVGLFPN
+213 ALLAGVFPN

-228 INHPELA
+228 IGHPNLA
-235 IKRRNWVLERAY
+235 LKRRNWVLQRTY
-247 DEGFIGVETLRTQ
+247 DEGFIDAETMRTSMQ
-260 RQEPLGLKTFSRQ
+260 KPLDLKTWDRQ
-273 QASAPYFVEWVRQ
+273 QTPAPYFVEWVRQ

-317 KALRD
+317 RALRD

-335 GADENILEAG
+335 GAQENILEAG
-345 KDLEGYWRT
+345 KELDGYWRL
-354 DWNIIFS
+354 DWNTIFS

-366 HGLVLRSNAR
+366 HGLVLRSDER
-376 TAEVKV
+376 TAEVKI

-388 VGPDHVEWTGKT
+388 VRHGHVDWTGKE
-400 RLDRVLKAGDVC
+400 RLDQVLKPGDLC
-412 AFTLESINREER
+412 AFTLEKINREER
-424 TVEVKL
+424 TVDVKL

-435 VQGSLMAIESETGA
+435 VQGALMAIESETGA

-487 ESGYKPEDTV
+487 ENGYAPENTV
-497 LDKPVEFLDGL
+497 LDSPVEFLDGL

-516 ADEKFKGL
+516 ADEKYKGL

-530 LSESR
+530 LAESR

-542 ANAMGVERVV
+542 ANALGVERIVD
-552 EVAHRFGIQRDI
+552 VAHRFGIEREI

-591 GGVRIQPYFIDRVE
+591 GGVRVHPYFIDRVE

-614 HEAGVDE
+614 HAADVDE
-621 VVKRQTAEA
+621 VVKRETADA
-630 LVDLLRN
+630 MVDLLRN
-637 VVLAG
+637 AVLTG
-642 TARKARSLP
+642 TGRKARALP

-687 VSMGKRVYGSTLA
+687 VSMGQRVYGSTLA
-700 LPIWIEFMK
+700 LPIWIDFMK

-721 SELYAARRAPSVP
+721 TELYAARRAVAAP
-734 APVEVADSNEPD
+734 APVEEADVDDGDSDDVNPGEGD
-746 PDETASAETEP
+746 SGESE
-757 DEREPEPR
+757 
-765 QRPAAKPEPRPTILE
+765 KPKPQPRPLPNIIE

>member
-1 MPPRRRPTSRQK
+1 MYNAVVPRRRKPTRRSK

-22 VWATYAVLIIAAAV
+22 VWATCAVLIVAAAV
-36 TGSLTGLVL
+36 AGSLTGLVL
-45 TWGFELAQVW
+45 TWGFELPEIW
-55 ELQQSRPDVISEV
+55 EMQQTTPNVISEV
-68 YSADGRVLDVFGVQ
+68 YSADGRILGIFGVE
-82 KRQIVTY
+82 KRQVVTY

-95 VKNSILAAEDSE
+95 VKNAILAAEDSD
-107 FFRHAG
+107 FFQHAG

-121 QVFRNIAYGE
+121 TVFRNLAYGE

-145 LLTSPEVTIKRKIQ
+145 LLTSREVTIKRKIK

-178 RYVNQMYLGHKRYGL
+178 RYVNQMYLGHGRYGL
-193 AAASEFYFQ
+193 AAASEFFFQ
-202 KTMDELEWHEA
+202 KTLDELEWHEA
-213 ALLVGLFPN
+213 ALLVGLFPY
-222 PARYSP
+222 PEGYSP
-228 INHPELA
+228 VNHPELA
-235 IKRRNWVLERAY
+235 VKRRNWVLERAY
-247 DEGFIGVETLRTQ
+247 EEGFIDGQTLRDETQ
-260 RQEPLGLKTFSRQ
+260 QPLGLQIWSRQ

-298 RRGLKIYTTLDYEF
+298 KRGLKIYTTLDYEF

-317 KALRD
+317 RALRD

-335 GADENILEAG
+335 GAEENLLEAG
-345 KDLEGYWRT
+345 KQLEGYWRS
-354 DWNIIFS
+354 DWDGIFS
-361 PGQMV
+361 AGQMV
-366 HGLVLRSNAR
+366 HGLVLRSDERA
-376 TAEVKV
+376 AVVKV

-388 VGPDHVEWTGKT
+388 VRPDQVDWTGKE
-400 RLDRVLKAGDVC
+400 RLDQVFKVGDVC
-412 AFTLESINREER
+412 AFTLESINRDER

-435 VQGSLMAIESETGA
+435 VQGALMAIESETGA
-449 IRAMVGGFDFRY
+449 IRAMVGGFDFLY

-474 GSVFKPFTYVAAV
+474 GSVFKPFTYLAAV
-487 ESGYKPEDTV
+487 ESGYAPEDTV
-497 LDKPVEFLDGL
+497 LDSPVQFLDGL
-508 GRPYRPVN
+508 GRPYRPEN
-516 ADEKFKGL
+516 ADRKFKGR

-530 LSESR
+530 LAESR

-542 ANAMGVERVV
+542 ANAMGIERVV
-552 EVAHRFGIQRDI
+552 EVAHRFGIEREI

-591 GGVRIQPYFIDRVE
+591 GGVRVHPYFIDRVE

-621 VVKRQTAEA
+621 VVHRKTAEA
-630 LVDLLRN
+630 MVDLLRN
-637 VVLAG
+637 AVLRG
-642 TARKARSLP
+642 TGRKARSLP

-687 VSMGKRVYGSTLA
+687 VSMGERVYGSTLA
-700 LPIWIEFMK
+700 LPIWIDFMR

-721 SELYAARRAPSVP
+721 TELYAARRAI
-734 APVEVADSNEPD
+734 
-746 PDETASAETEP
+746 SA
-757 DEREPEPR
+757 
-765 QRPAAKPEPRPTILE
+765 PRPVQERDLDAGDSGGGESGESEKRRPKPRPLPNIIE

>member
-1 MPPRRRPTSRQK
+1 MPPRKRPSSRKK

-22 VWATYAVLIIAAAV
+22 IWATCAVLIIAAAV
-36 TGSLTGLVL
+36 TGSLTGLTL
-45 TWGFELAQVW
+45 TWGFELPQVW

-68 YSADGRVLDVFGVQ
+68 YSADGRVLGIYALE

-95 VKNSILAAEDSE
+95 VKNTILAAEDSD

-145 LLTSPEVTIKRKIQ
+145 LLTSPEVTIQRKIK

-178 RYVNQMYLGHKRYGL
+178 RYVNQMYMGHGRYGL

-213 ALLVGLFPN
+213 ALLASVFPN
-222 PARYSP
+222 PAGYSP
-228 INHPELA
+228 ISHPERAL
-235 IKRRNWVLERAY
+235 KRRNWVLERTY
-247 DEGFIGVETLRTQ
+247 EEGFIGAETLRVSMQ
-260 RQEPLGLKTFSRQ
+260 KPLDLKTFGRQ

-298 RRGLKIYTTLDYEF
+298 TRGLKIYTTLDYEL
-312 QKAAE
+312 QAAAE
-317 KALRD
+317 RALRD

-335 GADENILEAG
+335 GAKENILEAG
-345 KDLEGYWRT
+345 KELDGYWRS
-354 DWNIIFS
+354 DWDTIFS

-366 HGLVLRSNAR
+366 HGLVLRSNEH

-388 VGPDHVEWTGKT
+388 IRPDHVDWTRKK
-400 RLDRVLKAGDVC
+400 RLDQVLKAGDVC

-424 TVEVKL
+424 TVAVKL

-435 VQGSLMAIESETGA
+435 VQGSLMAIENGTGA
-449 IRAMVGGFDFRY
+449 IRAMVGGFDFRF
-461 SKFNRATQAERQP
+461 SKFNRATQALRQP

-487 ESGYKPEDTV
+487 ENGYSPEDTV
-497 LDKPVEFLDGL
+497 LDSPVEFLDGL

-516 ADEKFKGL
+516 ADEKYKGL

-530 LSESR
+530 LAESR

-552 EVAHRFGIQRDI
+552 EVAHRFGIEREI

-577 TLEEITSAFSAFPN
+577 TLEEITSAFSVFPN
-591 GGVRIQPYFIDRVE
+591 GGVRTHPYFIDRVE
-605 DSNGVLLER
+605 DSNGVVLER
-614 HEAGVDE
+614 HEPGVDE
-621 VVKRQTAEA
+621 VVKPKTAEA

-637 VVLAG
+637 AVLTG
-642 TARKARSLP
+642 TGRKARSLS

-709 ATVDKT
+709 ETVGKT

-721 SELYAARRAPSVP
+721 TELYAARRAASTP
-734 APVEVADSNEPD
+734 APVEEAV
-746 PDETASAETEP
+746 PDERDPEDAEP
-757 DEREPEPR
+757 DEGGAEQQE
-765 QRPAAKPEPRPTILE
+765 QPAVKPEPLPNIMV

>member
-1 MPPRRRPTSRQK
+1 MG
-13 PSPRRRRFL
+13 
-22 VWATYAVLIIAAAV
+22 
-36 TGSLTGLVL
+36 GSLTGLVL
-45 TWGFELAQVW
+45 TWGFELPQVW
-55 ELQQSRPDVISEV
+55 ELQQSKPDVISEV
-68 YSADGRVLDVFGVQ
+68 YSADGRVLGIFAME

-95 VKNSILAAEDSE
+95 VKNTILAAEDSD

-145 LLTSPEVTIKRKIQ
+145 LLTNPEVTIERKIK

-178 RYVNQMYLGHKRYGL
+178 RYVNQMYMGHGRYGL

-213 ALLVGLFPN
+213 GLLAGVFPN

-228 INHPELA
+228 IGHPDLA
-235 IKRRNWVLERAY
+235 LQRRNWVLQRTY
-247 DEGFIGVETLRTQ
+247 DEGFIDAETLRTSLQ
-260 RQEPLGLKTFSRQ
+260 QPLGLKTWDRQ
-273 QASAPYFVEWVRQ
+273 QTPAPYFVEWVRQ

-298 RRGLKIYTTLDYEF
+298 RKGLKIYTTLDYEF

-317 KALRD
+317 RALRD

-335 GADENILEAG
+335 GAEENILEAG
-345 KDLEGYWRT
+345 KELDGYWRL
-354 DWNIIFS
+354 DWNTIFS

-366 HGLVLRSNAR
+366 HGLVLRSDER
-376 TAEVKV
+376 RAEVKI

-388 VGPDHVEWTGKT
+388 VRPSHVDWTGKE
-400 RLDRVLKAGDVC
+400 RLDQVLKMGDVC
-412 AFTLESINREER
+412 AFTLESLNREER
-424 TVEVKL
+424 TVEVTL

-435 VQGSLMAIESETGA
+435 VQGALMAIESETGA

-487 ESGYKPEDTV
+487 ESGYAPENTV
-497 LDKPVEFLDGL
+497 LDGPVEFLDGL

-516 ADEKFKGL
+516 ADEKYKGL

-530 LSESR
+530 LAESR
-535 NVPTLRL
+535 NVPTVRL
-542 ANAMGVERVV
+542 ANAMGVEKIVR
-552 EVAHRFGIQRDI
+552 VAHRFGIEREI

-591 GGVRIQPYFIDRVE
+591 GGVRVHPYFIDRVE

-614 HEAGVDE
+614 HAARVDE
-621 VVKRQTAEA
+621 VVERKTAEA
-630 LVDLLRN
+630 MVDLLRN
-637 VVLAG
+637 AVLNG
-642 TARKARSLP
+642 TGRKARSLP

-663 CTDSWFVGFSKL
+663 CTDVWFVGFSKL

-687 VSMGKRVYGSTLA
+687 VSMGQRVYGATLA
-700 LPIWIEFMK
+700 LPIWIDFMK

-721 SELYAARRAPSVP
+721 TELYAARRAAAVP
-734 APVEVADSNEPD
+734 APVEEADLDDGDSDDADSGEG
-746 PDETASAETEP
+746 ESGESE
-757 DEREPEPR
+757 
-765 QRPAAKPEPRPTILE
+765 KPKPQPTPLPNIIE

>member
-1 MPPRRRPTSRQK
+1 MPPRRKPSSRRK

-22 VWATYAVLIIAAAV
+22 VWATCAVLIIAAAV
-36 TGSLTGLVL
+36 SGSLTGLVL
-45 TWGFELAQVW
+45 TWGFELPEVW
-55 ELQQSRPDVISEV
+55 ELQQTSPDVISEV
-68 YSADGRVLDVFGVQ
+68 YSADGRILGIFATE

-95 VKNSILAAEDSE
+95 VKNSILAAEDSD
-107 FFRHAG
+107 FFQHAG

-121 QVFRNIAYGE
+121 TVFRNIAYGE

-166 IERTLSKEQIFT
+166 IERTMSKQQIFT
-178 RYVNQMYLGHKRYGL
+178 RYVNQMYLGHSRYGL

-202 KTMDELEWHEA
+202 KNMDALEWHEA

-228 INHPELA
+228 INHPELSV
-235 IKRRNWVLERAY
+235 KRRNWVLERAY
-247 DEGFIGVETLRTQ
+247 DEGFIDARTLRTQ
-260 RQEPLGLKTFSRQ
+260 TKEPLSLKTWTRE

-286 YLEKRYPGGEIH
+286 YLEKRYPGGAIH
-298 RRGLKIYTTLDYEF
+298 TRGLKIYTTLDYEF

-317 KALRD
+317 RALRD
-322 GLKAFDKKRRRWR
+322 GLKAFDKKRPRWR
-335 GADENILEAG
+335 GAEENILEAG
-345 KDLEGYWRT
+345 KELDGYWRT
-354 DWNIIFS
+354 DWNTIFS

-366 HGLVLRSNAR
+366 HGLVLQSDER

-388 VGPDHVEWTGKT
+388 VRPDHVEWTGKK

-424 TVEVKL
+424 TVEVML
-430 DRVPE
+430 DRIPE
-435 VQGSLMAIESETGA
+435 VQGALMAIESGTGA

-487 ESGYKPEDTV
+487 ESGYSPEDTV

-516 ADEKFKGL
+516 ADDKFKGL

-530 LSESR
+530 LAESR

-542 ANAMGVERVV
+542 ANAMGVERIVD
-552 EVAHRFGIQRDI
+552 VAHRFGIKREI

-569 TALGAGEV
+569 TALGSGEV

-591 GGVRIQPYFIDRVE
+591 GGVRVHPYFIDRVE
-605 DSNGVLLER
+605 DANGVLLER
-614 HEAGVDE
+614 HEPGVDE
-621 VVKRQTAEA
+621 VVTRGTAEA

-637 VVLAG
+637 AVLTG
-642 TARKARSLP
+642 TGRKAKSLP

-687 VSMGKRVYGSTLA
+687 VSMGERVYGSTLA
-700 LPIWIEFMK
+700 LPIWIDFMR

-721 SELYAARRAPSVP
+721 SELYAARRARS
-734 APVEVADSNEPD
+734 APVTVEVPDPDDADSNDGDSGEGGSEESEKPK
-746 PDETASAETEP
+746 
-757 DEREPEPR
+757 
-765 QRPAAKPEPRPTILE
+765 PAPRPFPNIIE